1 MGAGRCGSTFVMN
14 RLNECSKTNIFGE
27 DMGATLCLLNLLFR
41 LDNRI
46 NHIRNHPSITHSI
59 KAVSSELIRCQL
71 SKKSSYIG
79 NEFYHDLQF
88 HNNIKASAEKCLVEC
103 FSSKITGFKEI
114 RWDLFPDL
122 CFLNVLSSYY
132 SRVVYVN
139 LTRSIDQ
146 IIASSIRAFSESGNE
161 QVKQQIE
168 SRILAKQNIIRKFLK
183 NQNPADVVSGD
194 VTKDSSEVMDR
205 ITNIVY
211 GTPFN

>member
-1 MGAGRCGSTFVMN
+1 MST
-14 RLNECSKTNIFGE
+14 E
-27 DMGATLCLLNLLFR
+27 
-41 LDNRI
+41 
-46 NHIRNHPSITHSI
+46 
-59 KAVSSELIRCQL
+59 
-71 SKKSSYIG
+71 KS
-79 NEFYHDLQF
+79 
-88 HNNIKASAEKCLVEC
+88 LVEC
-103 FSSKITGFKEI
+103 FSSKVTGFKEI

-161 QVKQQIE
+161 QCKQQIE
-168 SRILAKQNIIRKFLK
+168 SRILAKQHIIRKFLK
-183 NQNPADVVSGD
+183 NQNPANVVSGD